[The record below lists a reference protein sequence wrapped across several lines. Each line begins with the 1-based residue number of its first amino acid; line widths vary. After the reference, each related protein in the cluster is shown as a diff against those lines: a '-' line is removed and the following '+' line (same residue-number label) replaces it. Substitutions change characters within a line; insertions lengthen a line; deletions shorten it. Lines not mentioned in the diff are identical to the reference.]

1 MNGPVIFFVPG
12 QPIGK
17 GRARSA
23 ARRAGDRILIRHY
36 TPEKTKSYEEAV
48 AMHGHVAMAGRPPLV
63 GPLAVVLDIRLQV
76 PASWSRAKRAD
87 ALAGRLLPTG
97 KPDKDN
103 VIKAIY
109 DGLNGVCWVDDAQ
122 VCEGVQ
128 RKRYAA
134 EPGVTVEIEELA

>member
-1 MNGPVIFFVPG
+1 MSMSTIRFTVPG

-17 GRARSA
+17 GRPRATTRGGSAR
-23 ARRAGDRILIRHY
+23 LY
-36 TPEKTKSYEEAV
+36 TPQRTRDYEGLIG
-48 AMHGHVAMAGRPPLV
+48 MHGALAMAGRPPLV

-122 VCEGVQ
+122 ICEGVQ
-128 RKRYAA
+128 RKRYAD
-134 EPGVTVEIEELA
+134 EPGVVVEIEEIG

>member
-1 MNGPVIFFVPG
+1 MIRFTVPG
-12 QPIGK
+12 QPVGK
-17 GRARSA
+17 GRPRATTIGGSAR
-23 ARRAGDRILIRHY
+23 LY
-36 TPEKTKSYEEAV
+36 TPSKTRDYEGQIGL
-48 AMHGHVAMAGRPPLV
+48 HGALAMAGRPPLT
-63 GPLAVVLDIRLQV
+63 GAIAVVLDIRLQV
-76 PASWSRAKRAD
+76 PASWSKAKRAD
-87 ALAGRLLPTG
+87 AMAGRLLPTG

-134 EPGVTVEIEELA
+134 EPGVTVEIEEMA